1 MFVCQNYSVGY
12 HLATYRW
19 HLSGL
24 STMPKLFKVK
34 DKGYNHISIVN
45 IISTIE
51 RLVKKVRTCLT
62 YHLFGKHMYFYLPFS
77 FSRYAL
83 MRPVSVGLC
92 CALLRQVSSFL
103 RSRTINPVTSF
114 LMSWSWWCILWG
126 QVLGWCNNFSSCF
139 VLNNLICPCF
149 IADYSS
155 MPIVFTLH
163 FGTQQSVTMSVL
175 SVLFVGGDTTNY
187 QWWWC
192 CFNGVSVADHD
203 III

>member
-1 MFVCQNYSVGY
+1 MFVCQKYSVGY
-12 HLATYRW
+12 HLATHRW

-149 IADYSS
+149 IADYSLVLCGLFRWHS
-155 MPIVFTLH
+155 LFWY
-163 FGTQQSVTMSVL
+163 TQQSGHDACFVC
-175 SVLFVGGDTTNY
+175 FVGGDNKL
-187 QWWWC
+187 
-192 CFNGVSVADHD
+192 SVVVLF
-203 III
+203 